1 MAWAASGLGAVTPTE
16 ELLVQVLEEVRATR
30 LLIEA
35 RAEGPLATD
44 ADVDDQYGDPA
55 VKFDPKGWRG
65 PAHKGLKMSAC
76 APEFL
81 DAYART
87 LDVMAK
93 KDDEKKRLYKGR
105 PASRYSR
112 IDAARA
118 RRWAYRIRCGYV
130 STARSEAEKAAAE
143 APAAKPNPFAKPAPA
158 PVEPPPN
165 AGDAW
170 LPPEPPESYASESE
184 RDDEPIEDLD
194 DRF

>member
-1 MAWAASGLGAVTPTE
+1 MTPAE

-65 PAHKGLKMSAC
+65 AAHKGLKMSAC
-76 APEFL
+76 APQFL

-87 LDVMAK
+87 LDVMAR

-130 STARSEAEKAAAE
+130 SPARAEAEKAAAE
-143 APAAKPNPFAKPAPA
+143 APAEKPNPFAKPAPP
-158 PVEPPPN
+158 PVEPPAN

-170 LPPEPPESYASESE
+170 EPPEPTEDELPQAADETNEPELE
-184 RDDEPIEDLD
+184 D